1 MNRLTIIG
9 NLTKDPE
16 KRATQTGKLV
26 AAFTV
31 AVNEGRG
38 ENKTTTFFNC
48 TAWEKTAEAVLKFLK
63 KGNKVAVV
71 GPVSARAYNPNTGG
85 DPRAVLEVNA
95 REVEFLSGKEDAPET
110 VDIGHGVKATVVEDE
125 NGLPW

>member
-1 MNRLTIIG
+1 MNKLTIIG

-16 KRATQTGKLV
+16 KRVTQAGKLV
-26 AAFTV
+26 AAFSV
-31 AVNEGRG
+31 AVNQGSG
-38 ENKTTTFFNC
+38 ENKSTTFFNC
-48 TAWEKTAEAVLKFLK
+48 TAWEKTAETVLKYLK

-95 REVEFLSGKEDAPET
+95 REVEFLSGKEEPAET
-110 VDIGHGVKATVVEDE
+110 GQGHG
-125 NGLPW
+125 G

>member
-1 MNRLTIIG
+1 MNKLVITG

-16 KRATQTGKLV
+16 KRATQAGKLI

-63 KGNKVAVV
+63 KGAKVAVV

-95 REVEFLSGKEDAPET
+95 REVEFLSGKEEPAET
-110 VDIGHGVKATVVEDE
+110 VDIGHGVKATVVEDG